1 VISVAERLPAWHR
14 PDVRC
19 VALALAALV
28 FVPAAA
34 AWTTIP
40 GSVENVVIP
49 SMLVTQAG
57 TELVS
62 FESTSADTISVSRAG
77 GAPAVVVAN
86 DPSAGRTQLIQQ
98 PNGAVQLYFPN
109 PQGVA
114 RMTSVDDGQT
124 WAGPFQTQSH
134 DVGGVQGAAV
144 GPDGTPYFSQDGT
157 GFVNVFRGLNGESVN
172 NVFPFCC
179 GYGESLAVDTT
190 GLVQVAFYSNKDPD
204 GTFLYEPLG
213 GDLTP
218 GTPTA
223 LKPTAPHDDRI
234 PLVADKSG
242 NTFMAWPP
250 GYPTAVAFTV
260 VPFRGGSPAGD
271 GVSFQGSFSGGDPH
285 MALAVDANNRLWAVW
300 TGQGKVHVAR
310 SRSHGA
316 HFGAEVSVAL
326 PGTAYQVSAAGLAKT
341 VDVIVNTGSALVE
354 QQIEPGLSVHVY
366 KVGKQRWAQALDD
379 GFGVPGATF
388 TIHGHTFHGNA
399 SGKAKVV
406 AGSGKAAAAG
416 YVGASFRVP

>member
-1 VISVAERLPAWHR
+1 MGGAWHGQR
-14 PDVRC
+14 VRC
-19 VALALAALV
+19 IALLLTALV
-28 FVPAAA
+28 FAPAAG

-40 GSVENVVIP
+40 GSVVNIVIP

-62 FESTSADTISVSRAG
+62 FESPSADTISVARSG
-77 GAPAVVVAN
+77 GAPRVVVAN
-86 DPSAGRTQLIQQ
+86 DPIVGRTQLIQQ
-98 PNGAVQLYFPN
+98 PNGAIQLYFPN
-109 PQGVA
+109 AQGVA
-114 RMTSVDDGQT
+114 RLTSVDDGQT
-124 WAGPFQTQSH
+124 WAGPLQTQSH

-144 GPDGTPYFSQDGT
+144 APDGTPYFSQDGT
-157 GFVNVFRGLNGESVN
+157 GFVNVFRGLNGETVS

-204 GTFLYEPLG
+204 GTFLYEPLNG
-213 GDLTP
+213 SLAPASSTP
-218 GTPTA
+218 
-223 LKPTAPHDDRI
+223 LKPTAPHDDRV

-250 GYPTAVAFTV
+250 GYPTAIAFTV

-271 GVSFQGSFSGGDPH
+271 GVSFKSSFGGGDPH
-285 MALAVDANNRLWAVW
+285 MALAVDANDRLWAVW

-316 HFGAEVSVAL
+316 HFGAAVSATV
-326 PGTAYQVSAAGLAKT
+326 PGTAYQVSAAGLSGT
-341 VDVIVNTGSALVE
+341 VDVIVNTGSTLVE
-354 QQIEPGLSVHVY
+354 QQLQPGLSARVY
-366 KVGKQRWAQALDD
+366 RVGKASWVQALDD

-388 TIHGHTFHGNA
+388 TVGGHTYHGNA
-399 SGKAKVV
+399 AGKAKL
-406 AGSGKAAAAG
+406 AKGTHGSGKAAAPG
-416 YVGASFRVP
+416 YVGAAFRVP